1 MKIEW
6 TEKCSLEINESVLRQ
21 MAKDKDRYAI
31 PYGWN
36 LVEHCLDEWMT
47 EPDTRERI
55 GFEEIVERITAI
67 VEEYKND
74 TAESES
80 C

>member
-6 TEKCSLEINESVLRQ
+6 TEKCSLEIDESALRQ
-21 MAKDKDRYAI
+21 MAKDMDRYAI

-36 LVEHCLDEWMT
+36 LVEHCLDEWIA

-55 GFEEIVERITAI
+55 GFDEIVEQITAI
-67 VEEYKND
+67 VERYKN
-74 TAESES
+74 ENQSS
-80 C
+80 N